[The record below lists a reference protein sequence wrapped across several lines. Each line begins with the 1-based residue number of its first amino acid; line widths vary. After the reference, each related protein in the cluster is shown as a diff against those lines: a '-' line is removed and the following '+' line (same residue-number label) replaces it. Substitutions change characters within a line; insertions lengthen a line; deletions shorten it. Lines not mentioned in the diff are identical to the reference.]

1 MYHRHAGISLLIV
14 TRALAQVVVMINEE
28 VESGKDPK
36 VRDDIDRFGITNR
49 YLGSGFKSL
58 SSPLCSSPCR
68 RLWACSKP
76 GCAWTTR
83 RSSSCLSSSWS
94 RSVRNPCTHSHG
106 AGSLLAFHA
115 RSHGMD
121 LGLRALACS

>member
-1 MYHRHAGISLLIV
+1 MYHCHAGISLLIV

-58 SSPLCSSPCR
+58 SSPLCSQEIVGLLKA
-68 RLWACSKP
+68 RLRMDNPQKQFLSVKLVEQVCKKAMHVLM
-76 GCAWTTR
+76 AW
-83 RSSSCLSSSWS
+83 SW
-94 RSVRNPCTHSHG
+94 V
-106 AGSLLAFHA
+106 LELWHA
-115 RSHGMD
+115 AED
-121 LGLRALACS
+121 